1 MARVVVCVAGTMNV
15 AERVVGELRN
25 AGFSRADVSV
35 LLPVR
40 EAKGDGHGDGHAEQN
55 DAEALVGGAGLARS
69 SSSLAY
75 PGVAPFTAAGPILD
89 ALARLDPKTDPLFH
103 AMSEMGIPEVE
114 AKRYEA
120 KLEEGNILISIHT
133 SNSEERAVARR
144 IFERA
149 GGDFISYT
157 TEKVI

>member
-1 MARVVVCVAGTMNV
+1 MARAVVCVAGTMKV

-25 AGFSRADVSV
+25 AGFSGADVSV
-35 LLPVR
+35 LLPR
-40 EAKGDGHGDGHAEQN
+40 RDGRTDGQADGHTDEN
-55 DAEALVGGAGLARS
+55 DAEALVGGGPGHRS
-69 SSSLAY
+69 GSLQY
-75 PGVAPFTAAGPILD
+75 PGVAPFTAAGPIVD

-103 AMSEMGIPEVE
+103 AMSEMGIPELE

-149 GGDFISYT
+149 GGDYISYT